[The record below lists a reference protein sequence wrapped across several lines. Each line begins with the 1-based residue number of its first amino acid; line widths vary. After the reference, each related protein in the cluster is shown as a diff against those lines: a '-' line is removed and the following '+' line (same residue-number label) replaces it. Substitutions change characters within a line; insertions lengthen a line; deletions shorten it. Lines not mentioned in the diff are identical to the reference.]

1 MFNQILIS
9 LILLLSVPV
18 VASAQTLYKQVENIS
33 YITSDDTS
41 AYRRE
46 RCKLDI
52 YYPVNTHRP
61 FKTVIWFHG
70 GGLEGGQKELP
81 ANLKNKGFAVVG
93 VNYRLFPRA
102 KNPDYTNDA
111 AAAVAWVFK
120 HIAQYG
126 GSASDIY
133 VSGHS
138 AGGYLTLMLCL
149 DKSYLAQYG
158 VDADS
163 VAGYLPIGGQTATHF
178 TIRYEE
184 NRYLNTV
191 LEGVGNSHVPL
202 YEMQGFDHGRSVA
215 PACLLVARL
224 VSEWH

>member
-9 LILLLSVPV
+9 LILLLSVSV
-18 VASAQTLYKQVENIS
+18 VASAQTLYKQVGNIS
-33 YITSDDTS
+33 YIASDDTS

-111 AAAVAWVFK
+111 AAAVAWV
-120 HIAQYG
+120 Y
-126 GSASDIY
+126 
-133 VSGHS
+133 
-138 AGGYLTLMLCL
+138 
-149 DKSYLAQYG
+149 
-158 VDADS
+158 
-163 VAGYLPIGGQTATHF
+163 
-178 TIRYEE
+178 
-184 NRYLNTV
+184 
-191 LEGVGNSHVPL
+191 
-202 YEMQGFDHGRSVA
+202 
-215 PACLLVARL
+215 
-224 VSEWH
+224 